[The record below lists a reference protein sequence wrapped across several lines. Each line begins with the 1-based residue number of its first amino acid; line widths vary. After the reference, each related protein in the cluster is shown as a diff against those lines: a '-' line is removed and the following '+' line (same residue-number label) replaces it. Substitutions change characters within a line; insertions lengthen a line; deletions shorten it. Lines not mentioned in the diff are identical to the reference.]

1 MPRGRKKTE
10 IPTLESYKSELYKLE
25 ALEQAILM
33 KLNTCREEIKRFKEI
48 IQQEELKELKA
59 IMDEK
64 NISFDEVKVLLDNH
78 SAEVAATMICD
89 ENDVKEN
96 TENKLDD

>member
-1 MPRGRKKTE
+1 MEELQKTRL
-10 IPTLESYKSELYKLE
+10 IKLE
-25 ALEQAILM
+25 VCYCSNDKLEF
-33 KLNTCREEIKRFKEI
+33 KRECSSAFNK
-48 IQQEELKELKA
+48 EELKELKA